1 MTVQRIEIERF
12 GALKDAA
19 FDLGPGVTVFVGPN
33 EAGKTSLQ
41 RALQTL
47 LFGFDPAVGARHP
60 YGASEHEELQV
71 AGEFQWD
78 ETKVRVERRLGRGPS
93 LRIST
98 KGSQPPPFERGNAP
112 LAAVK
117 DVPFR
122 LFAET
127 HCLSPD
133 DAMEFR
139 RGPGEELDRL
149 LMGDAAHG
157 VPLRALM
164 GALDQERT
172 GLWRPDRRSKKT
184 RAHAIDTAL
193 AKLAQESRSTRAV
206 ERDLAA
212 LERDVARRA
221 AAAER
226 LGKRVAELEM
236 ELRALALIERVA
248 RSAQGAR
255 EFDGVRLDAVGPEI
269 PPPPGPIVQAL
280 DEAED
285 AALEA
290 RERLARPEP
299 PLEDRDERALEI
311 EGEIDAVTREEA
323 EWDRQGRRAEE
334 GGERARELLAAAR
347 SHEAAALL
355 AAPADEVRMAD
366 ERALRELAGLA
377 AKWQLSGKGA
387 GAAGSNSP
395 LRQRDLAICA
405 VGVAAAAICAGFG
418 FAWESTALAAASS
431 VAAVPFIWKAG
442 AIAAGRRT
450 DHAPSHGPGPARTA
464 REAAAAVG
472 MDPAVTLSPDLL
484 LRSVERL
491 EAARAARLGAEAA
504 AVTRQE
510 AMGRIEA
517 MESGWLALADELDLP
532 VESAPAAPG
541 ALRRALQD
549 ARARHIAWDRD
560 MAERR
565 RAEHDLAK
573 AETHLRECS
582 ERFDACSAALRAA
595 VPGEP
600 VLERAHRRLE
610 EAWTQ
615 RERSIGALR
624 ELEGDPLMAEVEGDP
639 RLDAAREDGA
649 FDGAEPRRVEWELDA
664 ARVEAGLE
672 RDELVRAKERLARE
686 RPPRTASEI
695 DSEVL
700 NLREER
706 AEVMERH
713 DRLALLRS
721 LLEEGER
728 RHRAAHQSSILGAAS
743 ELVSE
748 VTGGR
753 YGEIHYEGDEGG
765 LSVRGPGG
773 VRIPV
778 DEPLS
783 RGTREQI
790 HLCLRLAAAME
801 IQGGPGRGRLPLL
814 LDEALVHWDRP
825 RRQGMLEGLGRMAS
839 QGAQVIL
846 FTCHDPLADEVEA
859 RFPGTRVQI

>member
-1 MTVQRIEIERF
+1 MTIQRIEIERF
-12 GALKDAA
+12 GALSCTA
-19 FDLGPGVTVFVGPN
+19 FDLNPGVTVFVGPN

-41 RALQTL
+41 RAVQTL
-47 LFGFDPAVGARHP
+47 LFGFEPAVGSRHP
-60 YGASEHEELQV
+60 YGASEHEELQL
-71 AGEFQWD
+71 AGVFQWG
-78 ETKVRVERRLGRGPS
+78 ESRLRVERRLGRGPL
-93 LRIST
+93 LRVSPV
-98 KGSQPPPFERGNAP
+98 GSEPPPFERGNAP
-112 LAAVK
+112 LAEVK
-117 DVPFR
+117 DISAR
-122 LFAET
+122 LYVET

-133 DAMEFR
+133 DALEFR

-172 GLWRPDRRSKKT
+172 ALWRPDRRSKKT
-184 RAHAIDTAL
+184 RAHGIDAAL
-193 AKLAQESRSTRAV
+193 AKLSQESRSTRAV
-206 ERDLAA
+206 ERGLTA
-212 LERDVARRA
+212 LEGEVARRA
-221 AAAER
+221 TQAKR
-226 LGKRVAELEM
+226 LEKRVAALEL

-248 RSAQGAR
+248 RSVRSAR
-255 EFDGVRLDAVGPEI
+255 EFDGVRLDAIGSDV
-269 PPPPGPIVQAL
+269 PPPPGPLMQAL

-311 EGEIDAVTREEA
+311 EEEIDAVTREEA
-323 EWDRQGRRAEE
+323 EWDRQGRRVEE
-334 GGERARELLAAAR
+334 SGERARELLATAR
-347 SHEAAALL
+347 AHESAALL
-355 AAPADEVRMAD
+355 GGSAREPVPADEA
-366 ERALRELAGLA
+366 ALRELAGQA
-377 AKWQLSGKGA
+377 ARWQLSGQGIGAAHGGPPQGNRDLAVCAVGA
-387 GAAGSNSP
+387 GAAA
-395 LRQRDLAICA
+395 L
-405 VGVAAAAICAGFG
+405 CAGFG
-418 FAWESTALAAASS
+418 FAWGSPLLAGASS
-431 VAAVPFIWKAG
+431 VAAIPFIWKAG
-442 AIAAGRRT
+442 ALFSGVRTGQDPGAAQG
-450 DHAPSHGPGPARTA
+450 A
-464 REAAAAVG
+464 REAASAIG

-504 AVTRQE
+504 AFTRRE
-510 AMGRIEA
+510 AAGRIKSMEA
-517 MESGWLALADELDLP
+517 RWLALADELDLP

-541 ALRRALQD
+541 ALRRALQE
-549 ARARHIAWDRD
+549 ARARHAAWDRD

-573 AETHLRECS
+573 AETHVRECS
-582 ERFDACSAALRAA
+582 ERFEACSAALRAA
-595 VPGEP
+595 VPAEP
-600 VLERAHRRLE
+600 VPERAHRRLE

-624 ELEGDPLMAEVEGDP
+624 ELEGDPLMSEVEGDP

-649 FDGAEPRRVEWELDA
+649 FDGAESRRVEWELER
-664 ARVEAGLE
+664 ARVEAGVE
-672 RDELVRAKERLARE
+672 RDELVRAQERLARE

-695 DSEVL
+695 DSEVIA
-700 NLREER
+700 LREER
-706 AEVMERH
+706 AEVLERH

-721 LLEEGER
+721 VLEEGER

-743 ELVSE
+743 GLVSE
-748 VTGGR
+748 VTAGK
-753 YGEIHYEGDEGG
+753 YGEMQYEGDEGG

-773 VRIPV
+773 VRVPV

-801 IQGGPGRGRLPLL
+801 IQGGPRQSRLPLL

-825 RRQGMLEGLGRMAS
+825 RRLGMLEGLGKMAH

-846 FTCHDPLADEVEA
+846 FTCHIPLADEIEA
-859 RFPGTRVQI
+859 RFPGSCVRI